1 MSAYHKNQVNTEK
14 KQVRVKTFK
23 ILDKKHEK
31 NFRFRF
37 RLKPNLRVGTEFG
50 TLEILI
56 GIEHPESA
64 VTFI

>member
-1 MSAYHKNQVNTEK
+1 M
-14 KQVRVKTFK
+14 RVKTFK
-23 ILDKKHEK
+23 FLGKKHEK
-31 NFRFRF
+31 YFRFRF

-50 TLEILI
+50 TVDILI